1 MQIKFLIILILF
13 VNGLTIL
20 YLKNVLRFS
29 WIKVLLILV
38 ALMAIMIPSTILLIS
53 KYGYY
58 NQSLA
63 FFLTV
68 YVLALLSIHDVISKT
83 IPLNFLIT
91 SYGVAL
97 ILLIFN
103 PNINTI
109 EILIGTLVILV
120 VLLIVSYVTRNS
132 FEKGDA
138 IMLGLV
144 CLINGWQITLT
155 IFIFALMLS
164 GLIGIFLV
172 ISKRAT
178 KKTKVAFLPFILI
191 ATLITFLV

>member
-1 MQIKFLIILILF
+1 MQIKVLIILILILI
-13 VNGLTIL
+13 GLSVV

-29 WIKVLLILV
+29 WIKVLLIL
-38 ALMAIMIPSTILLIS
+38 AILMALMIPSIIMIIH

-63 FFLTV
+63 FFLTI
-68 YVLALLSIHDVISKT
+68 YVLTILAIHDIISKT
-83 IPLNFLIT
+83 IPLNFLIV

-97 ILLIFN
+97 VLLVLN
-103 PNINTI
+103 PSINRI

-120 VLLIVSYVTRNS
+120 VLIIVSYVTRNS
-132 FEKGDA
+132 LEKGDA
-138 IMLGLV
+138 IVLGLL

-155 IFIFALMLS
+155 IFIFALIMS
-164 GLIGIFLV
+164 GVVGILLV

-178 KKTKVAFLPFILI
+178 KKTKVAFVPFILI
-191 ATLITFLV
+191 ATLITLLV